1 MLDDL
6 HRNFIPLGVLLLADL
21 PKLPGPGMPAPDHW
35 DWFDYTLL
43 DLPET
48 KRMAVAPEVLA
59 LQSLVD
65 SLHVRLTYKIFHLG
79 SVPLL
84 CLRVYHTLMDFDGC
98 SILTKLRPNSSQAT
112 RIKAIRCLLSTMDFS
127 PQAWDCNFPNGGS
140 IIPMFETRNQAST
153 PTLDLFLERNNSISS
168 PSPDNA
174 KSRLLEIYR
183 GLDSPNLKRDHMDPE
198 TEYLISL
205 IEGGSIPGLKTQL
218 YKYQV
223 RSVCKMLQVEM
234 SPDFAMLPTTV
245 PITSV
250 INNRRYY
257 VDPINYTFCTD
268 PSMYAAPRGGVL
280 AEDMGLGKSLICI
293 ALTIASKAQCSRCP
307 EDVYEGETN
316 SEPKQDKPCSTLSSY
331 CVESVMKN
339 NISWRM
345 YADWLPRSCVK
356 KLQDSPG
363 YYYTRSKFMN
373 RALKHAEVTQSQF
386 TARTSNRS
394 IKNQYSTDLECPKIW
409 LSCATLIICP
419 STLFDQWRYEI
430 IKHADQSI
438 VSTLCLSNSK
448 FTTPSPQELL
458 NYDIILMSVPRLAI
472 EEKDKDSP
480 LKFVH
485 WKRLVIDEG
494 HSVTKTKSRLS
505 YLARELHA
513 ERRWA
518 VSGTPTPGLTRMSVE
533 TTDESSSIALQF
545 SEKQELEKLGSIM
558 ENFLMVEP
566 WTTYRGMWHRVI
578 VKPFLTNAPRSDTR
592 VQHVLEQLV
601 VRHRESDV
609 RLDVVLP
616 PLHRKTV
623 FLEPSFHNKVALNL
637 FASFINVNAV
647 TSEREDQD
655 YLFNPLNRS
664 DLKRLMNNLQVASF
678 YWSGFSSKD
687 LQSLYD
693 IAGLY
698 LKKMEAV
705 KEALAGN
712 SQEDLAKVIGTS
724 KRLTIMTEAERT
736 QDEDLLRLSMQTVD
750 FARHDKQWTSISK
763 SHEMCYYTDTLPAAI
778 YTKSNHRNPIIL
790 NQVYSSDVRNKVLM
804 VGGSQLVDY
813 KQKLG
818 FYDKD
823 PELTARLKL
832 GADSNHQTS
841 EAVAPMPDPNTPLS
855 KSTPTS
861 KGKPANKR
869 KAANKTK
876 KGKEQ
881 VNGNVNST
889 NLDMTGIIPKVSKFY
904 QDSTNLDTIMLE
916 EEFTP
921 SRSQSPFTGAL
932 GANECDPETCQLLGT
947 GSSKLSY
954 LIARLLVLSATEK
967 SIVFY
972 EFDDIA
978 FYIAEA
984 LDIIGIKYLIYA
996 NTVSPVVRSRYL
1008 AEFHINSDF
1017 RVLLMNVRLASH
1029 GLDVSTASRV
1039 FFVSPIWR
1047 NDVEAQAIKRAHR
1060 IGQRFPVFVETL
1072 VLRGTMEEAVLSRRR
1087 QQEQQRGQEQQQQ
1100 FDSNQEEMSEN
1111 EAIHQFLATHPYLD
1125 QGFDNTQVSLVFP
1138 KRDQTDPKIYPFK
1151 KHDPSDQAKNFVS
1164 ATSMAAAEANL
1175 QGLKT
1180 ALRTVSASS
1189 SKRTNSTDQDQDQST
1204 VESKRVKFA

>member
-1 MLDDL
+1 M
-6 HRNFIPLGVLLLADL
+6 LADL
-21 PKLPGPGMPAPDHW
+21 PKLPGPGMPSPDHW
-35 DWFDYTLL
+35 DWFDYSLM
-43 DLPET
+43 DIPEP
-48 KRMAVAPEVLA
+48 KRVAVAPELLA

-98 SILTKLRPNSSQAT
+98 SILTKLRQNISQAT
-112 RIKAIRCLLSTMDFS
+112 RIKALRCLLSTMHFS
-127 PQAWDCNFPNGGS
+127 PQAWDCVFQNGGS
-140 IIPMFETRNQAST
+140 IIPMFNTRNQAST
-153 PTLDLFLERNNSISS
+153 PKLDLFLEHNNSISS

-174 KSRLLEIYR
+174 KSRLLHIYR
-183 GLDSPNLKRDHMDPE
+183 GLDSPKLKRDNMDPE
-198 TEYLISL
+198 TEYLINL
-205 IEGGSIPGLKTQL
+205 IEGGSIPGVKTQL

-234 SPDFAMLPTTV
+234 GPDFAMLPTTV

-257 VDPINYTFCTD
+257 VDPIDYTFCTN
-268 PSMYAAPRGGVL
+268 PCMYAAPRGGVL

-293 ALTIASKAQCSRCP
+293 ALTIATKAQCSQCP
-307 EDVYEGETN
+307 DVYEQETN
-316 SEPKQDKPCSTLSSY
+316 SKLKVDKPCSTLSSY

-373 RALKHAEVTQSQF
+373 RALKYAEVTQSLF

-394 IKNQYSTDLECPKIW
+394 IKTLYSTDLECPKIW

-448 FTTPSPQELL
+448 YPTPSSQELL
-458 NYDIILMSVPRLAI
+458 NYDIILMSVPRFAI

-485 WKRLVIDEG
+485 WKRLIIDEG
-494 HSVTKTKSRLS
+494 HSVTKSKSRLS

-533 TTDESSSIALQF
+533 TTDESNSIALQF

-578 VKPFLTNAPRSDTR
+578 VKPFLSNAPRCDTR

-601 VRHRESDV
+601 VRHRERDV

-623 FLEPSFHNKVALNL
+623 FLEPAFHNKVAINL

-655 YLFNPLNRS
+655 YIFNPLNRS
-664 DLKRLMNNLQVASF
+664 DLKRLMTNLQVASF

-705 KEALAGN
+705 KEGLAGN
-712 SQEDLAKVIGTS
+712 SQDLAKVIGTS
-724 KRLTIMTEAERT
+724 KRLATMTEAERT
-736 QDEDLLRLSMQTVD
+736 QDENLLRLSMQTVE
-750 FARHDKQWTSISK
+750 FARHDKQWSSISK
-763 SHEMCYYTDTLPAAI
+763 SHEMCYYTDNLPAAI
-778 YTKSNHRNPIIL
+778 YTKINHRNPIIL
-790 NQVYSSDVRNKVLM
+790 SQVYSSAVRSKVLM

-832 GADSNHQTS
+832 GADSNQQTS

-855 KSTPTS
+855 KSTPNS
-861 KGKPANKR
+861 KGKPASKR
-869 KAANKTK
+869 KAANKAK
-876 KGKEQ
+876 KSKEQ
-881 VNGNVNST
+881 ANGYANST
-889 NLDMTGIIPKVSKFY
+889 NLDMAGIIPKVSKFY
-904 QDSTNLDTIMLE
+904 QDSTSLDTIMLE

-932 GANECDPETCQLLGT
+932 GPNECDPETCQLLGT
-947 GSSKLSY
+947 ASSKLSY

-978 FYIAEA
+978 FYISEA

-996 NTVSPVVRSRYL
+996 NTVSPVLRSRYL
-1008 AEFHINSDF
+1008 AEFHINSEF

-1072 VLRGTMEEAVLSRRR
+1072 VLRGTMEEAVLSRR
-1087 QQEQQRGQEQQQQ
+1087 QEQEQQQL
-1100 FDSNQEEMSEN
+1100 DSNQEEMSEN
-1111 EAIHQFLATHPYLD
+1111 EAIRHFLATHPYLD
-1125 QGFDNTQVSLVFP
+1125 QGLDNTQVSLLSP
-1138 KRDQTDPKIYPFK
+1138 NLGPSEPKIFLFK
-1151 KHDPSDQAKNFVS
+1151 KHDSSDQEGNFS
-1164 ATSMAAAEANL
+1164 STKAMAAAETANL
-1175 QGLKT
+1175 HGLKT
-1180 ALRTVSASS
+1180 ALRTISS
-1189 SKRTNSTDQDQDQST
+1189 STSKRANATDQGQDPST